1 MAMPTSAFQLQC
13 LREQLQVD
21 LVINLTQR
29 DLHRNAIQTL
39 QEGEAPQLLHFPLKD
54 YGFATG
60 RRMERI
66 VYEIKKV
73 VALGKAVAVHCC
85 GGLGRT
91 GVVIACYLVA
101 EHGMAAHEAIH
112 MVRERRPH
120 SLVCQQQEL
129 TVYRFA
135 TYLDE
140 KAKVQP

>member
-1 MAMPTSAFQLQC
+1 
-13 LREQLQVD
+13 
-21 LVINLTQR
+21 
-29 DLHRNAIQTL
+29 
-39 QEGEAPQLLHFPLKD
+39 
-54 YGFATG
+54 
-60 RRMERI
+60 MERI

-91 GVVIACYLVA
+91 GLHRLASPPPILLFLILMAGVVIACYLVA